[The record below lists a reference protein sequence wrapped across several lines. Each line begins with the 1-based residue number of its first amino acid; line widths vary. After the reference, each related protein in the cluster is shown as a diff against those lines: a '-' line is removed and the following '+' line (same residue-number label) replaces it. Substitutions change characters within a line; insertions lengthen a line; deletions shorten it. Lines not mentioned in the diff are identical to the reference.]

1 MSQEEH
7 QTTVDEGTPQG
18 ALALPDQ
25 NLPQRVYLIP
35 VRDRPFMPGLVQP
48 LLLDQEQWRATLER
62 VGQTPHHALPFPRAG
77 LSEPQAPVHGGSD
90 LPHLPR

>member
-48 LLLDQEQWRATLER
+48 LLLPSSMKLHSTRFGATVTR
-62 VGQTPHHALPFPRAG
+62 
-77 LSEPQAPVHGGSD
+77 SD
-90 LPHLPR
+90 WK

>member
-35 VRDRPFMPGLVQP
+35 VRAVSYTHL
-48 LLLDQEQWRATLER
+48 TLPT
-62 VGQTPHHALPFPRAG
+62 TPY
-77 LSEPQAPVHGGSD
+77 V
-90 LPHLPR
+90 

>member
-7 QTTVDEGTPQG
+7 PTTVDEGTPQG

-35 VRDRPFMPGLVQP
+35 VRDRPFMAGLVQP

-62 VGQTPHHALPFPRAG
+62 VGQTPHHALG
-77 LSEPQAPVHGGSD
+77 LI
-90 LPHLPR
+90 

>member
-48 LLLDQEQWRATLER
+48 LLLDRFHDWHKRM
-62 VGQTPHHALPFPRAG
+62 GMPHSPLDHFRCC
-77 LSEPQAPVHGGSD
+77 
-90 LPHLPR
+90 